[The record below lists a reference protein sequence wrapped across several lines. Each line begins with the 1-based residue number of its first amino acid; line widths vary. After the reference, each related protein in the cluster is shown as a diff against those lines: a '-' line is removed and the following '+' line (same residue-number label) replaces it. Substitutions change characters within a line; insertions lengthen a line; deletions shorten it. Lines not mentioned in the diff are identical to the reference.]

1 MFAHRED
8 NGTVPEFANLLQSYD
23 LGALVDEIASADP
36 PAFLHR
42 CFAEGLAEPHL
53 THNHVQELAGCAL
66 VLDALLHGREYPA
79 LEPELIADWRVHH
92 AKAWAPL
99 AAPAAAALHRAAE
112 QDTSLSAEAA
122 AELGELQSRLA
133 ADPR

>member
-8 NGTVPEFANLLQSYD
+8 NRTVPDLANLFQSYD
-23 LGALVDEIASADP
+23 FGALVDEIASADP

-53 THNHVQELAGCAL
+53 THTHVQELAGCAL

-79 LEPELIADWRVHH
+79 LEPELIADWRVHY
-92 AKAWAPL
+92 AKSWAPL
-99 AAPAAAALHRAAE
+99 AAPAVAALHRAVE
-112 QDTSLSAEAA
+112 QDPSLSAKAA
-122 AELGELQSRLA
+122 AELRELQSSLA
-133 ADPR
+133 AEPR